1 MKILTL
7 NNDCDIPMLGL
18 GTWKSKPG
26 EVYQAIR
33 WAFKIGYRH
42 IDCAAAY
49 GNQEEIGQ
57 AILDAIN
64 EKDIKREDIFV
75 TSKLWNDSHT
85 PEDVIPALQK
95 TLKELKLE
103 YLDLYL
109 MWLGRSDRQACRQ
122 RYQEQQIDLCDTS
135 FSRDRTADGKRDS
148 CRCGRSHLYI
158 R

>member
-7 NNDCDIPMLGL
+7 NNDCNIPMLGL

-64 EKDIKREDIFV
+64 EKDIKREEIFV
-75 TSKLWNDSHT
+75 TSKLWNDSHGFYLAIHTGRHHQVIRGLSWAWIRSGCAPT
-85 PEDVIPALQK
+85 PGTQLQRAAP
-95 TLKELKLE
+95 L
-103 YLDLYL
+103 
-109 MWLGRSDRQACRQ
+109 
-122 RYQEQQIDLCDTS
+122 
-135 FSRDRTADGKRDS
+135 
-148 CRCGRSHLYI
+148 
-158 R
+158 